1 MSTGIMIN
9 HISSCLPLTNSYFSE
24 DNNTS
29 LVSVSNLNMSILR
42 RYHGDSCKQ
51 NKNCMC
57 VTGGWCLWGGCLRNT
72 VVLLAS
78 RARRPQG

>member
-24 DNNTS
+24 DNNAS

-57 VTGGWCLWGGCLRNT
+57 VTGGGCLRNT